1 MFQWFALALYI
12 LTLSG
17 AAYGGAAEEK
27 AEIKKKE
34 TASLHVEVRGD
45 GKPVRGVGVFARTD
59 NEDWSGEETT
69 NSKGMVLFSKVPRGK
84 VLIQINEREW
94 KDFGRYFNVSKAEET
109 LRVTLEK
116 RDDRTKAG
124 SEENK

>member
-1 MFQWFALALYI
+1 MFQWFVLALYA
-12 LTLSG
+12 LTVSG
-17 AAYGGAAEEK
+17 AAYGWAAEEK
-27 AEIKKKE
+27 VEIKKKE
-34 TASLHVEVRGD
+34 SANVHVEVRGA
-45 GKPVRGVGVFARTD
+45 GKPVRGVGVFARTE

-69 NSKGMVLFSKVPRGK
+69 NSKGMVSFSKVPRGK

-94 KDFGRYFNVSKAEET
+94 KDFGSYFNVSKAEET
-109 LRVTLEK
+109 LRVALEN